1 MTILYR
7 NFLVSLAS
15 LLMITACSGNG
26 SGTIASGGNGPETT
40 EEDVVG
46 PQSVSPQSDSN
57 LLSEAGNNVSQSELS
72 NSLDSIT
79 TGSGEVLV
87 NLGEVVTAL
96 GDGLPLGSTALEIDD
111 AYVSRT
117 LQGTANATE
126 KLGTTVVS
134 AGDTVAQLDA
144 LPVFVQLNDRT
155 GLLTYTGVTV
165 SDLGGTVENIG
176 GWLQY
181 QTSEEGNLYG
191 LSEQLGTM
199 TAPILVQADGMIDL
213 KGNALV
219 IFNDVQDVKTTLP
232 NFVYLSTS
240 TLTKGTTAL
249 LMDTQGMVEDT
260 GQLFVGEKGLT
271 ALLTSELQQD
281 ETLLLNLESAL
292 TNRLDTDPLSGL
304 NDNNLLSETA
314 LLSSVDGNLILV
326 SQNLGDVLNLETG
339 LVNSLDL
346 STTLLNFNQLDDAST
361 PLSSLLGSTAQ
372 SLQDVVGGLKG
383 NSLDVLSLDITD
395 NLAGEDKLGLSSS
408 SEDRGTLTHLT
419 TSTLKPILGQ

>member
-15 LLMITACSGNG
+15 LLMITACSGSG
-26 SGTIASGGNGPETT
+26 SGTVASGSSGPETT
-40 EEDVVG
+40 EEDVVS
-46 PQSVSPQSDSN
+46 PQPVSPQSDKN
-57 LLSEAGNNVSQSELS
+57 LLSETGTNVSQSELS
-72 NSLDSIT
+72 NSLDSLT

-96 GDGLPLGSTALEIDD
+96 GDGLPLGSTALQIDD

-126 KLGTTVVS
+126 KLGTTVVT

-155 GLLTYTGVTV
+155 GLLTYTGMTV
-165 SDLGGTVENIG
+165 SDLGGKVENIG

-219 IFNDVQDVKTTLP
+219 IFNEVQDVKTTLP

-271 ALLTSELQQD
+271 ALLTNELQQD

-292 TNRLDTDPLSGL
+292 ANRLDTDPLSGL

-314 LLSSVDGNLILV
+314 LLSIPVII
-326 SQNLGDVLNLETG
+326 E
-339 LVNSLDL
+339 
-346 STTLLNFNQLDDAST
+346 DA
-361 PLSSLLGSTAQ
+361 
-372 SLQDVVGGLKG
+372 
-383 NSLDVLSLDITD
+383 
-395 NLAGEDKLGLSSS
+395 
-408 SEDRGTLTHLT
+408 
-419 TSTLKPILGQ
+419 

>member
-1 MTILYR
+1 MSET
-7 NFLVSLAS
+7 
-15 LLMITACSGNG
+15 
-26 SGTIASGGNGPETT
+26 GT
-40 EEDVVG
+40 
-46 PQSVSPQSDSN
+46 
-57 LLSEAGNNVSQSELS
+57 NVSQSELS
-72 NSLDSIT
+72 NSLDSLT

-96 GDGLPLGSTALEIDD
+96 GDGLPLGSTALKIDD

-126 KLGTTVVS
+126 KLGTTVVT

-155 GLLTYTGVTV
+155 GLLTYTGMTV
-165 SDLGGTVENIG
+165 SDLGGKVENIG

-271 ALLTSELQQD
+271 ALLTNELQQD

-292 TNRLDTDPLSGL
+292 ANRLDTDPLSGL

-361 PLSSLLGSTAQ
+361 PLSSLLGSTAK

-395 NLAGEDKLGLSSS
+395 SLAGEDKLGLSSS
-408 SEDRGTLTHLT
+408 SEDKGTLTHLT
-419 TSTLKPILGQ
+419 TNTLKPILGQ